1 MAKKVFN
8 VDDYFNTPESEGE
21 KPSPTVQEPVV
32 EQQTEVTASV
42 IQEPVVVQE
51 ETPVQPIKKSQ
62 TQGSNKAIKQA
73 SNTVVKSTKHTFP
86 IPDDLWD
93 DVETLLYALAKTGQK
108 KKQNQLVIELLTKE
122 VEANKELIARYK
134 K

>member
-1 MAKKVFN
+1 M
-8 VDDYFNTPESEGE
+8 
-21 KPSPTVQEPVV
+21 
-32 EQQTEVTASV
+32 
-42 IQEPVVVQE
+42 
-51 ETPVQPIKKSQ
+51 
-62 TQGSNKAIKQA
+62 
-73 SNTVVKSTKHTFP
+73 VKSTKHTFP